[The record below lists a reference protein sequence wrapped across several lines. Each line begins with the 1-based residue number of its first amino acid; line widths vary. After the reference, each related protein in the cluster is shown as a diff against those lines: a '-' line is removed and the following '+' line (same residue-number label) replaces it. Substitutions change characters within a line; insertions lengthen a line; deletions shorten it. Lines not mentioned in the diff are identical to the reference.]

1 MASLLSLLAAP
12 FRRSPRRPLAARQP
26 GRAEMGQDRDVPL
39 GMEATDLALVDRVSR
54 QNDALERTSAVG
66 SARRGAKGSFTAA
79 ASTTVEAM
87 PDDETY
93 AARYH
98 RAYIE
103 KDD

>member
-1 MASLLSLLAAP
+1 MGAFLSRLAAA
-12 FRRSPRRPLAARQP
+12 FRRGPRRPLATRQP
-26 GRAEMGQDRDVPL
+26 GRDEMGQVRDVPL
-39 GMEATDLALVDRVSR
+39 GMEATNLDLVDQVNRK
-54 QNDALERTSAVG
+54 NDALERTSALAG
-66 SARRGAKGSFTAA
+66 QKRGTGSFTAA
-79 ASTTVEAM
+79 ASTRIAAM